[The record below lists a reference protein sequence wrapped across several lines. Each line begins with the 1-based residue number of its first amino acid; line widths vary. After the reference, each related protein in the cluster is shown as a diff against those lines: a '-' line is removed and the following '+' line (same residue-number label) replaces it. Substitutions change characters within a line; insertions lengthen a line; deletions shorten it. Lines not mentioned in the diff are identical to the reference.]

1 MEKESNSNN
10 KIPSNNNN
18 ILLEIEKDLKA
29 IILCSNDK
37 TITAGL
43 ENLIKKV
50 ENFMKENK
58 QKEEIK
64 NALTEKEIIYD
75 VGKYIGQSKNGLKE
89 GKGIFL
95 YESGPS
101 KDDRY
106 EGFWGNNKR
115 EGYGVYIF
123 SNHNRYEGDWKN
135 GKKEGKGIFYFNS
148 GERYEGDFKNG
159 NFEGKGVFYFNSGN
173 RYEGDFKNDKKDGHG
188 IFYYKNGDR
197 RMGDYSNDEPIGKHI
212 ILTKIGNVRTEYYEM

>member
-1 MEKESNSNN
+1 MEKESNSDN

-18 ILLEIEKDLKA
+18 ILLEIEKDLKD
-29 IILCSNDK
+29 IIRCSNDK

>member
-1 MEKESNSNN
+1 MEKESNSDN
-10 KIPSNNNN
+10 KISSNNNN
-18 ILLEIEKDLKA
+18 ILLEIERDLNDL
-29 IILCSNDK
+29 ILCSNDK

>member
-1 MEKESNSNN
+1 MEKESNSDN

-18 ILLEIEKDLKA
+18 ILLEIEKDLKD
-29 IILCSNDK
+29 IILCSNDE

>member
-1 MEKESNSNN
+1 MEKESNSEN

-18 ILLEIEKDLKA
+18 ILLEIEKDLKD

-58 QKEEIK
+58 QKEEI
-64 NALTEKEIIYD
+64 NNSLTEKEIIYD

-95 YESGPS
+95 YESGQY
-101 KDDRY
+101 KGDRY
-106 EGFWGNNKR
+106 EGFWGNNER